1 MSIGLLSVILSSIL
15 FGLLPA
21 AVRQLQNSGVPSG
34 VIVFWTY
41 FISLICYILAAGLKE
56 KSLQY
61 RVTKKDLFY
70 MFLTGAAGMGLTSFL
85 LTSSYH
91 HIPTGTATLIHF
103 TYPVIVTVFTSLF
116 FHEPFTGSQL
126 SGCILSILG
135 LLFVTGF
142 TFSSVFAGIAL
153 AFLSAVTYSTYLVVN
168 DKAGFCSLPVFL
180 KMVYLTFGSVL
191 LFYLQTVSQ
200 KQSVRIAGPH
210 NILLMA
216 FIGLSSAFAF
226 GLLTYGIKKIG
237 SSRAA
242 FAAMLEPVTSV
253 ICGVIFWRDNLSLTM
268 TAGIF
273 FILCS
278 MVIVNIK
285 KESRFH
291 ASPRTGGLRRRTNSL
306 GRQP

>member
-1 MSIGLLSVILSSIL
+1 MSIGLLSVISSSIL

-21 AVRQLQNSGVPSG
+21 AVRQLQNNGIPSG

-41 FISLICYILAAGLKE
+41 FISLICYTLAAGLKE
-56 KSLQY
+56 KSLKI
-61 RVTKKDLFY
+61 RICIKDILF
-70 MFLTGAAGMGLTSFL
+70 MFLAGAAGMGFTSFL

-91 HIPTGTATLIHF
+91 HIPTGMATLIHF
-103 TYPVIVTVFTSLF
+103 TYPVIITVFTSLF
-116 FHEPFTGSQL
+116 FHEPFTGSKL

-135 LLFVTGF
+135 LLFVTNF
-142 TFSSVFAGIAL
+142 TFSSVFTGIAL
-153 AFLSAVTYSTYLVVN
+153 AFLSAVTYSTYIMIN
-168 DKAGFCSLPVFL
+168 DKADFRSLPVCL

-191 LFYLQTVSQ
+191 LFYLQTASQ
-200 KQSVRIAGPH
+200 RQSVRIWGYW

-216 FIGLSSAFAF
+216 FIGLLSAFAF

-253 ICGVIFWRDNLSLTM
+253 VCGVIFWQDNISLTGI
-268 TAGIF
+268 AGIF

-278 MVIVNIK
+278 MVIVNR
-285 KESRFH
+285 ESR
-291 ASPRTGGLRRRTNSL
+291 
-306 GRQP
+306 